1 MSNASNSDRPEGCLS
16 PKEFARRAGVSKST
30 VDRYLKQGLLSKVQR
45 RKGYRVW
52 IPEREL
58 YSAVICPQSQ
68 HLPEASDHESAG
80 VRQEKTVE
88 TLPGKVP
95 AWMKGLH
102 NTITKTGGSDAKKEQ
117 EG

>member
-30 VDRYLKQGLLSKVQR
+30 VDRYLKQGLLTKVQR

-58 YSAVICPQSQ
+58 YSAVICPQTQ
-68 HLPEASDHESAG
+68 ESSKLDDCKPSG
-80 VRQEKTVE
+80 LQEEKAADP
-88 TLPGKVP
+88 LPGKVP
-95 AWMKGLH
+95 AWMKGLQ
-102 NTITKTGGSDAKKEQ
+102 NTNTGGSDAKKVQ